1 MNRYIVR
8 DGFSFTAI
16 TPPWN
21 VCDAIIIKHPI
32 NAQSVSF
39 ATHASS
45 PNIEEVIEFIN
56 EERIEKA
63 LIIAESIDFITLCPT
78 LKHLRITPA
87 DSAKNEFDY
96 SPLYKMPKIKSLHC
110 ENACGTKNNISAY
123 IDCSKI
129 KGLEDIH
136 ISSAE
141 YKNYNSIKTLKGL
154 GLSNYSEGDLSNAF
168 NSEILDTLSVFQS
181 KIKSLNGIQK
191 SYKMQCLYLHYNRLL
206 SDISALKTIKTT
218 LKTLRIE
225 NCPSIDDFSVLG
237 ELESLE
243 LLELSGN
250 NELPNL
256 NFLKTMKNLKTFVF
270 NVNIKDGDLSQ
281 CLKLSYAF
289 SEKNR
294 KHYNL
299 KDSDLPKGQYIR
311 GNETIE
317 EWRRLE

>member
-1 MNRYIVR
+1 
-8 DGFSFTAI
+8 
-16 TPPWN
+16 
-21 VCDAIIIKHPI
+21 
-32 NAQSVSF
+32 
-39 ATHASS
+39 
-45 PNIEEVIEFIN
+45 
-56 EERIEKA
+56 
-63 LIIAESIDFITLCPT
+63 
-78 LKHLRITPA
+78 
-87 DSAKNEFDY
+87 
-96 SPLYKMPKIKSLHC
+96 
-110 ENACGTKNNISAY
+110 
-123 IDCSKI
+123 
-129 KGLEDIH
+129 
-136 ISSAE
+136 
-141 YKNYNSIKTLKGL
+141 
-154 GLSNYSEGDLSNAF
+154 
-168 NSEILDTLSVFQS
+168 
-181 KIKSLNGIQK
+181 
-191 SYKMQCLYLHYNRLL
+191 
-206 SDISALKTIKTT
+206 
-218 LKTLRIE
+218 
-225 NCPSIDDFSVLG
+225 VLG